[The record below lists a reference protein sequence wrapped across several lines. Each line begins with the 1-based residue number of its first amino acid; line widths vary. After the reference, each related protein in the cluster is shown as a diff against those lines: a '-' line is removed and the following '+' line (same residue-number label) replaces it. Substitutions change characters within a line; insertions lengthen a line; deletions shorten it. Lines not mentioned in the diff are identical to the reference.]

1 MKSTN
6 VSQKACSVCGMSFP
20 IEEFTYRSRENRSY
34 CRLCDAAVTKAH
46 AQGGAEAARAFRED
60 QRRKWRRA

>member
-1 MKSTN
+1 
-6 VSQKACSVCGMSFP
+6 MSFP